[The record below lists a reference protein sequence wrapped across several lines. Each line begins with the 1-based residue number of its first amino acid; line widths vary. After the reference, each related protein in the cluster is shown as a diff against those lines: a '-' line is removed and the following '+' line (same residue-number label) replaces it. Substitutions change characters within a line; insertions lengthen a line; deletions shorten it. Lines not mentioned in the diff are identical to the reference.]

1 MGPGAWCRGSCVQ
14 TGWLTELAQHLA
26 GGVPLA
32 DSNVSVVNVG
42 HPGNTF
48 GSYVHCTEHLIPR
61 TGDLYILDAATI
73 HAAVNDVEVI
83 VRWVLELPQRPA
95 VLLLHLYDFCGS
107 RGGGKTNEELRK
119 ACYKPRMQVGRFVQQ
134 SEMERNLDDLGA
146 YYGLPAVSIRRAFFQ
161 QAVMAGP
168 VKNRPATT
176 NLPATEHLFAPSS
189 ITWDG
194 LHPSRGGEYTR
205 LIAALLVSFTIDLKT
220 LYRDAPPAA
229 GDPLPCL
236 PLYKQ
241 VRQHSQEEHCFAAT
255 DDEAYKGYHSG
266 FLQLAPADG
275 TAGFRFTQFDTA
287 LQWDD
292 GRGCSSVKQVSIK

>member
-1 MGPGAWCRGSCVQ
+1 ME

-119 ACYKPRMQVGRFVQQ
+119 ACYKPRMQVGRFVQH
-134 SEMERNLDDLGA
+134 
-146 YYGLPAVSIRRAFFQ
+146 RA
-161 QAVMAGP
+161 
-168 VKNRPATT
+168 RWSATSMIS
-176 NLPATEHLFAPSS
+176 APTTGS
-189 ITWDG
+189 
-194 LHPSRGGEYTR
+194 
-205 LIAALLVSFTIDLKT
+205 
-220 LYRDAPPAA
+220 
-229 GDPLPCL
+229 LPCR
-236 PLYKQ
+236 Y
-241 VRQHSQEEHCFAAT
+241 AAPFFS
-255 DDEAYKGYHSG
+255 K
-266 FLQLAPADG
+266 L
-275 TAGFRFTQFDTA
+275 
-287 LQWDD
+287 
-292 GRGCSSVKQVSIK
+292 